1 MRADI
6 HNGQEH
12 KCSIHG
18 PDTEAQDQP
27 PPSLTF
33 GLQHTAG
40 PYKRVT
46 TVMPYMRVFGQRPH
60 QPSLTSGLLWPVTD
74 RSPMVSQIGRQ
85 SHKTLKPLQML
96 IPLLMQ
102 KLVVNQAIEAM
113 GLKNTGV
120 LATIFDG
127 ITRHSPDGLNF
138 KQRAETVGWKQAVRE
153 RDSGTWDWTENRPI
167 NPR

>member
-12 KCSIHG
+12 KCSVHG
-18 PDTEAQDQP
+18 PDTDAQDQP

-102 KLVVNQAIEAM
+102 KLVVNHAIEAM
-113 GLKNTGV
+113 IEEYGSARHYFRWHYAALARGPELQAAGRDGRLETGG
-120 LATIFDG
+120 AR
-127 ITRHSPDGLNF
+127 TR
-138 KQRAETVGWKQAVRE
+138 
-153 RDSGTWDWTENRPI
+153 
-167 NPR
+167 